1 MTVPEGDEIVY
12 STLCKGNIIYG
23 NKTYNWVSHIL
34 ISNNGIA
41 HVYPDVYTKGNPIF
55 SDYTL
60 WDDVDSIIKIT
71 RRTII
76 NVKGF
81 TYEFFRFKEVESPED
96 FKKRKKEFVA
106 RFRPILIEKKE
117 KWLEKNQNTNDKS
130 IKRKIKLTN
139 KGLAKLKKYE
149 LKRLS
154 NKQ

>member
-1 MTVPEGDEIVY
+1 MGY
-12 STLCKGNIIYG
+12 
-23 NKTYNWVSHIL
+23 
-34 ISNNGIA
+34 
-41 HVYPDVYTKGNPIF
+41 
-55 SDYTL
+55 
-60 WDDVDSIIKIT
+60 VDSIIKIT